1 LSVVRAAGRVTYYII
16 AGLFFFLVVV
26 FDNIIQ
32 FKNKTKKLAGIFKK
46 NLSPA
51 IYIYLHAHILAPP
64 LSVNVL

>member
-1 LSVVRAAGRVTYYII
+1 VLLVVSLIILSRDF
-16 AGLFFFLVVV
+16 FFFLVVV

-64 LSVNVL
+64 